1 MFCDPSS
8 CSCGTCGKQTD
19 CALLDAAS
27 EFPHEVG
34 LQVCQE
40 VFCANTPIA
49 VNGDCLLVVKSGAV
63 KSVCRYAQ
71 SQCRVVAFSFPGD
84 LFGLEAVSGA
94 EHAELLHEASVS
106 MTAVCRIRLSP
117 DAAKRASSHFCER
130 LSAEL
135 AARIRDNFRHRQIVV
150 AAAQVRMA
158 HWLMQCMRALPGEN
172 ATQSVRLPD
181 IARVDIA
188 SYLHL
193 RPETISR
200 VLSDFRK
207 NDWVRGPLHRL
218 EVRDAEALTRLA
230 CGMRADPHPAQNR
243 QVMHG

>member
-1 MFCDPSS
+1 MLGDPSS
-8 CSCGTCGKQTD
+8 CGACGKQAD
-19 CALLDAAS
+19 CALLDAVS
-27 EFPHEVG
+27 EFPHKAG
-34 LQVCQE
+34 LQACQE
-40 VFCANTPIA
+40 AFCANTPIA

-63 KSVCRYAQ
+63 KSVCRDAQ
-71 SQCRVVAFSFPGD
+71 GQRRVVVFSFPGD
-84 LFGLEAVSGA
+84 LFGLEAVSDA
-94 EHAELLHEASVS
+94 AHADLLHEASVS
-106 MTAVCRIRLSP
+106 MTTVCRIRLSL
-117 DAAKRASSHFCER
+117 DAARRASPHFCER

-150 AAAQVRMA
+150 AAAQVRVA
-158 HWLMQCMRALPGEN
+158 HWLTQCMRAAPR
-172 ATQSVRLPD
+172 QSAAQGVILPD

-207 NDWVRGPLHRL
+207 NDWVRGPLQRL
-218 EVRDAEALTRLA
+218 EVRDAEALARLA
-230 CGMRADPHPAQNR
+230 CGMRAHPHPAQNR